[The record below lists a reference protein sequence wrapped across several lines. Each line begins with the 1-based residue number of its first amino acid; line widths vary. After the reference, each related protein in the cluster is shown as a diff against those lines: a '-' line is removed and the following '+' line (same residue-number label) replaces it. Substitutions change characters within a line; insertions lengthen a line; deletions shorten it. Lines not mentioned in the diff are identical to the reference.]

1 MSDLSTIT
9 LTDAQIKEIDYAD
22 LLYRR
27 IDLEKFALIHEQ
39 DLLNN
44 CINLLSTL
52 IIVPNQSRFHDLK
65 RVSINKKVNA
75 DQSNTRLKYVH
86 ELKYPP
92 DRVKDKLYYNRAS
105 YKRQSI
111 FYGGFGEFQALFE
124 NPPEQGDLYTIST
137 WHQKENTELSFASI
151 FQDEI
156 VQQNTDLY
164 KNEWLAY
171 KEQIS
176 KLEENTRAALE
187 KLFSLITFF
196 FTRPVD
202 QLKRIEYI
210 YSAHLAN
217 KIFNMNCDPKI
228 EAIEYPSVPMR
239 YAAINLAILPSVF
252 DAKFEFSYA
261 KEFILLNDPKGKHQ
275 WSSAKT
281 GEANGHFNGELH
293 WIS

>member
-9 LTDAQIKEIDYAD
+9 LSDAQIKEIEYAAFI
-22 LLYRR
+22 YRS

-39 DLLNN
+39 DLLNSR
-44 CINLLSTL
+44 INLLSTL
-52 IIVPNQSRFHDLK
+52 IIIPNQSRFNDLK

-75 DQSNTRLKYVH
+75 NQSNTRLKHVD

-92 DRVKDKLYYNRAS
+92 ERVKDKLYYNRAS
-105 YKRQSI
+105 YKNQSI
-111 FYGGFGEFQALFE
+111 FYGGFRDFQALFE

-156 VQQNTDLY
+156 VQRNTDLY
-164 KNEWLAY
+164 KNEWLEY

-176 KLEENTRAALE
+176 KLDERTRAALE

-196 FTRPVD
+196 FTRPID

-210 YSAHLAN
+210 FCAHLAN

-252 DAKFEFSYA
+252 DAKFEFSNA
-261 KEFILLNDPKGKHQ
+261 KEFILLNDPKEKHQ
-275 WSSAKT
+275 WNSAKT
-281 GEANGHFNGELH
+281 GEAKGHVNGELL
-293 WIS
+293 WVC